1 MSGAN
6 ASGYLESRT
15 MKTEIP
21 SVKMVAIADDEA
33 GQRIDNFLRTQ
44 LKGVPKSMIYR
55 ILRKGEVRVN
65 KKRVKP
71 EYKLEAGDEVRIP
84 PVRVS
89 EKEEE
94 AVSPH
99 LQKVAAL
106 ADVILYEDDHI
117 LVLNKPSG
125 TAVHGGS
132 GLSFGVIEGLRAL
145 RPEAR
150 FLELVHRLDRDTS
163 GVLLVA
169 KKRSAL
175 RSLHEQLRD
184 KGMQKD
190 YLALVRGQWQSHTKV
205 VQAPLLKN
213 ILQSGERIVRVN
225 QEGKPS
231 ETRFKVE
238 ERYTHATLV
247 RCSPV
252 TGRTHQIR
260 VHTQYAGHPIAFDD
274 RYGDREFDKQ
284 LAGTGLNRLFL
295 HAAALKFTHPG
306 SGEIMRIEA
315 PLDNQ
320 LKRCLQVLRNAKGP
334 RSGSGF
340 EPPGK
345 PGENFIL
352 LLLIKNVA
360 QFRPRFCFQLIL
372 RVLRRPHFMHFCEG
386 VVNGFR
392 REELILSAAVN
403 KHRFCRGNAGDI
415 GNIEAS
421 G

>member
-1 MSGAN
+1 
-6 ASGYLESRT
+6 
-15 MKTEIP
+15 MKTETP
-21 SVKMVAIADDEA
+21 SVKIVAITADEA

-65 KKRVKP
+65 KKRIKP

-84 PVRVS
+84 PVRVA
-89 EKEEE
+89 EREEE

-175 RSLHEQLRD
+175 RSLHEQLRE
-184 KGMQKD
+184 KGMQKDYLALVQKD
-190 YLALVRGQWQSHTKV
+190 YLALVRGQWQSHVKS

-213 ILQSGERIVRVN
+213 ILQSGERIVRVS
-225 QEGKPS
+225 QEAYRACESGRQ
-231 ETRFKVE
+231 TVGN
-238 ERYTHATLV
+238 TL
-247 RCSPV
+247 
-252 TGRTHQIR
+252 
-260 VHTQYAGHPIAFDD
+260 
-274 RYGDREFDKQ
+274 
-284 LAGTGLNRLFL
+284 
-295 HAAALKFTHPG
+295 
-306 SGEIMRIEA
+306 
-315 PLDNQ
+315 
-320 LKRCLQVLRNAKGP
+320 
-334 RSGSGF
+334 
-340 EPPGK
+340 
-345 PGENFIL
+345 
-352 LLLIKNVA
+352 
-360 QFRPRFCFQLIL
+360 
-372 RVLRRPHFMHFCEG
+372 
-386 VVNGFR
+386 
-392 REELILSAAVN
+392 
-403 KHRFCRGNAGDI
+403 
-415 GNIEAS
+415 
-421 G
+421 